1 MSDVEI
7 SNILKDTLIVDKLK
21 KLILMQLKG
30 DILFDDNI
38 TLTEDVFKKCIS
50 AVGIQISSEV
60 SNLFYFI
67 FLFFSNLKSLLLRNK
82 KLKTMKVEIKVY

>member
-21 KLILMQLKG
+21 KLILMQLKD

-38 TLTEDVFKKCIS
+38 TLTEDVFKKCMS

-67 FLFFSNLKSLLLRNK
+67 FLLFSNLKSLLLRNK

>member
-38 TLTEDVFKKCIS
+38 TLTEDVFKKCMS